1 MALYH
6 KNLKYHKDDIEKHS
20 LTNEERKFL
29 LELQTELNTQD
40 CVGQANPRFWVIKG
54 SEKLYHVDEADG
66 YELYDKEACEVLA
79 EDAEGI
85 CEYINEYLLEAI
97 NEERPL
103 KEKYTVTYEEA
114 VFGDDVIC
122 VTWID
127 EDYDEQRME
136 LSDIND
142 IQEWLN
148 EHGYDYEVISYK
160 IIPKI
165 YKDTMFL
172 TQKDA
177 EEHLKANDYHYSADA
192 HTYAMTAWRSPRV
205 AKLIEIL
212 QKVDWNESLEEE
224 K

>member
-1 MALYH
+1 
-6 KNLKYHKDDIEKHS
+6 
-20 LTNEERKFL
+20 
-29 LELQTELNTQD
+29 
-40 CVGQANPRFWVIKG
+40 
-54 SEKLYHVDEADG
+54 
-66 YELYDKEACEVLA
+66 
-79 EDAEGI
+79 
-85 CEYINEYLLEAI
+85 
-97 NEERPL
+97 
-103 KEKYTVTYEEA
+103 
-114 VFGDDVIC
+114 
-122 VTWID
+122 
-127 EDYDEQRME
+127 ME